1 MAQTPLPKRYIVG
14 VGKSDEHRIA
24 VGIQDGRL
32 VQFVL
37 DGSPLQIVEWNDGK
51 IQVTASLP
59 EYGIEAITPETDR
72 DIRIDEFV
80 PLARLEPP
88 VSHQS

>member
-1 MAQTPLPKRYIVG
+1 MLQPLPKRHIIG
-14 VGKSDEHRIA
+14 VGESNEHRIA

-37 DGSPLQIVEWNDGK
+37 DGPPLQIVKWNDGK
-51 IQVTASLP
+51 VQVTASLP

-72 DIRIDEFV
+72 DVQLDEFV
-80 PLARLEPP
+80 PLASLESPA
-88 VSHQS
+88 SHQS